1 MIELL
6 RRHLQHYSVTNAVQ
20 EEQAIK
26 EILQE
31 VALYALWR
39 AEFFEKAAFQGGTAL
54 RILHGLPRFSE
65 DLDFILLVPDPAFHW
80 SSYFDSLTQTMAEF
94 GVHCELSDRSNM
106 NKAVRQ
112 AMIKNDSI
120 GRQLDLSFFDSNK
133 QRKLLVKLE
142 IDTSPPAGTGTSWHY
157 LDFPLDFEICAQDL
171 PSNYALKLHALLCR
185 PYLKGRDWFDLT
197 WYCKQ
202 KIKPNLPHLANA
214 LQQLGPWAGENLA
227 IDASWLVSAL
237 TEKIKSID
245 WPKAAQDVAPFL
257 STAEQPSLSLW
268 SERFFADKISRL
280 VKAIEEDG

>member
-6 RRHLQHYSVTNAVQ
+6 RRRLQQYAITNAVQ

-26 EILQE
+26 EMLQE

-39 AEFFEKAAFQGGTAL
+39 AGFFEQAAFQGGTAL

-120 GRQLDLSFFDSNK
+120 GRQLDLSFFDSDK

-142 IDTSPPAGTGTSWHY
+142 IDTSPSAGTGTSWHY
-157 LDFPLDFEICAQDL
+157 LDFHLDFEICAQDL

-185 PYLKGRDWFDLT
+185 PYLKGRDWFDFT

-202 KIKPNLPHLANA
+202 KISPNLPHLANA
-214 LQQLGPWAGENLA
+214 LHQFGPWSGENPA
-227 IDASWLVSAL
+227 IDASWLSNAL
-237 TEKIKSID
+237 TKKIKSID

-257 STAEQPSLSLW
+257 SASEQPSLSLW
-268 SERFFADKISRL
+268 SESFFADKISKL
-280 VKAIEEDG
+280 VQVIT

>member
-1 MIELL
+1 M
-6 RRHLQHYSVTNAVQ
+6 
-20 EEQAIK
+20 
-26 EILQE
+26 
-31 VALYALWR
+31 
-39 AEFFEKAAFQGGTAL
+39 
-54 RILHGLPRFSE
+54 
-65 DLDFILLVPDPAFHW
+65 PDPAFHW

-120 GRQLDLSFFDSNK
+120 GRQLDLSFFDSDK

-185 PYLKGRDWFDLT
+185 PSLKGRDWFDFT

-214 LQQLGPWAGENLA
+214 LQQFGPWAGESLA
-227 IDASWLVSAL
+227 IDASWLASAL
-237 TEKIKSID
+237 TKKIKSID
-245 WPKAAQDVAPFL
+245 WPKAVQDVAPFL
-257 STAEQPSLSLW
+257 SSTEQPSLSLW
-268 SERFFADKISRL
+268 SERFFADKISKL
-280 VKAIEEDG
+280 VQAIAGDG